1 MAQKE
6 IQKTKMADEKFC
18 SECGSAIK
26 VRAEVCPKC
35 GVRQTSPN
43 SKNKVSA
50 ALLAFFLG
58 GIGGHKFYLGKWG
71 WAFFTLCFAGHSS
84 PQLLR

>member
-58 GIGGHKFYLGKWG
+58 GIGGHKFYLG
-71 WAFFTLCFAGHSS
+71 
-84 PQLLR
+84 